1 MPLTVQ
7 TQRPGIQIEITF
19 FPWPRI
25 VPGPYFLKRGPSYEK
40 NANEM
45 IYEEI
50 SVFGVPA
57 LFTDWRIDRASVP
70 IGMKM
75 YEVRHADND
84 WGSPCQLARGILV
97 NFYGTLLTTETI
109 EIPESGYLD
118 FESEDWIYQG
128 ADICTDIVGFLQKYH
143 TK

>member
-1 MPLTVQ
+1 M
-7 TQRPGIQIEITF
+7 R
-19 FPWPRI
+19 
-25 VPGPYFLKRGPSYEK
+25 K
-40 NANEM
+40 NAKEM

-50 SVFGVPA
+50 SIFGVPA
-57 LFTDWRIDRASVP
+57 LFSDWRIDRASVP

-75 YEVRHADND
+75 YEVRHADDD

-118 FESEDWIYQG
+118 FESEDWCYAGWDDTCATI
-128 ADICTDIVGFLQKYH
+128 DEFLRKY
-143 TK
+143 KAREGRDSV